1 MGDSGAAGA
10 YPLFWLLERQQGNL
24 RNQRRPAHQVG
35 RGQAAGRVHA
45 KPKGCSHLGT
55 RGGGERAT
63 SKTRGVHGSR
73 SGLSDRRSRREA
85 MGEFI
90 ELLKQPR
97 RESVIWLDSHN
108 YAGRLLAGGAP
119 PWLEVAAF
127 VAW

>member
-1 MGDSGAAGA
+1 
-10 YPLFWLLERQQGNL
+10 
-24 RNQRRPAHQVG
+24 
-35 RGQAAGRVHA
+35 
-45 KPKGCSHLGT
+45 
-55 RGGGERAT
+55 
-63 SKTRGVHGSR
+63 
-73 SGLSDRRSRREA
+73 

-127 VAW
+127 VAWQRKTQGC